1 MQVNA
6 DLHIH
11 SCFSIATSRQMQPAA
26 LVEGCLRKGIGLL
39 GSGDALH
46 PGWRRMWEE
55 AEGMAEVQIIPTAE
69 VEGAGRIHHLI
80 IMEHFSDFEELA
92 EILRPHSRN
101 INSAG
106 RPFVSLEGEH
116 LAAKVHDLGGLIG
129 PAHAFT
135 PWTGMYG
142 RVESARECYGEEHID
157 LLELGLS
164 ADTGYGD
171 AIPELKGIPFL
182 SSSDAHSPSPR
193 TLGREFTRLD
203 LAGQRGR
210 DVLESICTGR
220 IVMNA
225 GLFPEQGKY
234 NRTACTRCFA
244 RYLPGEAVSRG
255 WTCPSCGGRIKKG
268 VFDRARELALGQP
281 SPRPPYCHIIPLIEI
296 IRLVEGTR
304 SCSSAR
310 CQRRYGALIASLGP
324 EIEILIDRSL
334 DAIAGIDPGL
344 SEAIGAFRKGE
355 IEISPG
361 GGGQYGSLSLPR
373 KEN

>member
-11 SCFSIATSRQMQPAA
+11 SCFSIATSRQMRPAA
-26 LVEGCLRKGIGLL
+26 LIEGCLRKGIDLL
-39 GSGDALH
+39 GSGDGLH
-46 PGWRRMWEE
+46 PGWRKMWVE
-55 AEGMAEVQIIPTAE
+55 AEGAAEVQIIPTAE

-80 IMEHFSDFEELA
+80 IMEHFADFEELA
-92 EILRPHSRN
+92 RVLDPYSTN
-101 INSAG
+101 ISSAG
-106 RPFVSLEGEH
+106 RPFVSLDGGR

-142 RVESARECYGEEHID
+142 RVECARACYGEEHFD
-157 LLELGLS
+157 FLELGLS

-182 SSSDAHSPSPR
+182 SSSDAHSPFPGS
-193 TLGREFTRLD
+193 LGREFTRLD
-203 LAGQRGR
+203 LGGRSGR
-210 DVLESICTGR
+210 DVLESVCSGR

-225 GLFPEQGKY
+225 GFFPEQGKY

-244 RYLPGEAVSRG
+244 RYLIPEAVSHG

-268 VFDRARELALGQP
+268 VFDRARELALGEP

-296 IRLVEGTR
+296 VRLVAGTR
-304 SCSSAR
+304 SPRSAR
-310 CQRRYGALIASLGP
+310 CQRRYEALIASLGP
-324 EIEILIDRSL
+324 EIQILIDRPL
-334 DAIAGIDPGL
+334 DAIARIDHDL

-361 GGGQYGSLSLPR
+361 GGGQYGSLTLP
-373 KEN
+373 KKGN